1 MSTGARLLRWSL
13 RARWRMAELVGLSV
27 AITATYAAQGLLL
40 AVIVDHVIGGAGLT
54 GSLPALAG
62 LVAVQAARVWAQWR
76 REVAAAG
83 AAAAVKEAVR
93 ADLYAQLLRLGP
105 ADVRRRRT
113 GAVQSALVD
122 GVEALDAY
130 VGRFLPQA
138 LASVIGATA
147 VAGFL
152 LALDPVVGAVVLAC
166 ALVVPLV
173 PQLSQKALASRM
185 DPWMAAYRTLYA
197 ENLDAIQGMATL
209 TVFGAAQRRG
219 IELTGRARDFCRVSI
234 RLCAVTVLYV
244 GIVGLAV
251 GVGTAFAAGLGAL
264 RHAEG
269 ALPDLSLLMILLLTR
284 ECFRPL
290 RDLQNAFHAGAP
302 ALSAATGIFEILDAD
317 PPVKQPPQPRTPT
330 GRSLSLDFD
339 QVTFTYPGRTAP
351 AIHDLTLRIA
361 AGEHVAVVGPSGAGK
376 TTLIGLLLR
385 WFDPQHGAVALG
397 GVPVTDWPLDE
408 LRRRVAVVSQDT
420 YLFHRSVRDN
430 LTLARP
436 DADDDELA
444 RALDAANATAFV
456 TALPDGLDTVVGE
469 RGMKLSGGER
479 QRLSI
484 ARALLTDA
492 PVLILDEA
500 TSSVDGTNERAIA
513 QALHRAAQGRTTLTI
528 AHRLSTV
535 RAADRIVVLDHGA
548 ITETGRHDE
557 LIARSGAFARLVAA
571 GSGSAEEPQP

>member
-1 MSTGARLLRWSL
+1 MSANARLLRWAL

-27 AITATYAAQGLLL
+27 AITASYAGQGLLL
-40 AVIVDHVIGGAGLT
+40 AVVVDDVIAGAGLG

-62 LVAVQAARVWAQWR
+62 LVAVQAVRAGAQWR
-76 REVAAAG
+76 REVASAG
-83 AAAAVKEAVR
+83 AATAVKEAVR

-113 GAVQSALVD
+113 GAVQSTLVD

-130 VGRFLPQA
+130 VGRFIPQA
-138 LASVIGATA
+138 IASVVGAA
-147 VAGFL
+147 AIAGFL
-152 LALDPVVGAVVLAC
+152 LALDPVVGGVVLAC

-173 PQLSQKALASRM
+173 PQLSQKVLAGRM
-185 DPWMAAYRTLYA
+185 DPWMAAYHALYA

-209 TVFGAAQRRG
+209 KVFGAAERRG
-219 IELTGRARDFCRVSI
+219 RELTERAKDFCRVSI

-244 GIVGLAV
+244 GVVGLAV
-251 GVGTAFAAGLGAL
+251 GFGTAFAAGLGAV

-269 ALPDLSLLMILLLTR
+269 ALPALSLLMILLLAR

-290 RDLQNAFHAGAP
+290 RDLQNAFHAGYP
-302 ALSAATGIFEILDAD
+302 ALSAATGIFEILDAE
-317 PPVKQPPQPRTPT
+317 PPVREPASPRTPS
-330 GRSLSLDFD
+330 GQSLALDFTG
-339 QVTFTYPGRTAP
+339 VTFTYPGRDEP
-351 AIHDLTLRIA
+351 AVRDLTLRIG
-361 AGEHVAVVGPSGAGK
+361 AGEHVAVVGRSGAGK

-385 WFDPQHGAVALG
+385 WFDPQEGAVHLG
-397 GVPVTDWPLDE
+397 GVPVTEWPLDA
-408 LRRRVAVVSQDT
+408 LRRQVAVVSQDT

-436 DADDDELA
+436 DAGDEEVR
-444 RALDAANATAFV
+444 RALDAANAAAFV
-456 TALPDGLDTVVGE
+456 AALPDGLDTVVGE

-500 TSSVDGTNERAIA
+500 TSSVDSANERSIA
-513 QALHRAAQGRTTLTI
+513 RALHRAARGRTTLTI

-535 RAADRIVVLDHGA
+535 RGADRIVVLDRGG
-548 ITETGRHDE
+548 IVESGGHDE
-557 LIARSGAFARLVAA
+557 LLARSGAFARLVAA
-571 GSGSAEEPQP
+571 GTTPEEAPA

>member
-1 MSTGARLLRWSL
+1 MSTNTRLLRWAL
-13 RARWRMAELVGLSV
+13 LARWRMAELVGLSV
-27 AITATYAAQGLLL
+27 AITATYAGQGLLL
-40 AVIVDHVIGGAGLT
+40 AVVVDDVIDGARLA
-54 GSLPALAG
+54 GSAPALLG
-62 LVAVQAARVWAQWR
+62 LVAVQGARAAAQWR

-93 ADLYAQLLRLGP
+93 ADVYAQLLRLGP

-113 GAVQSALVD
+113 GAVQSTLVD

-138 LASVIGATA
+138 IASVVGAA
-147 VAGFL
+147 AIAGFL
-152 LALDPVVGAVVLAC
+152 LALDPVVGVVVLAC
-166 ALVVPLV
+166 ALIVPLV
-173 PQLSQKALASRM
+173 PQLSQKVLASRM
-185 DPWMAAYRTLYA
+185 DPWMAAYHALYA

-209 TVFGAAQRRG
+209 KVFGAAERRG
-219 IELTGRARDFCRVSI
+219 WELTEKAKDFCRVSI
-234 RLCAVTVLYV
+234 RLCAITVLYV
-244 GIVGLAV
+244 GVVGLAV
-251 GVGTAFAAGLGAL
+251 GFGTAFAAGLGAV

-269 ALPDLSLLMILLLTR
+269 ALPALSLLMILLLTR

-290 RDLQNAFHAGAP
+290 RELQNAFHAGYP

-317 PPVKQPPQPRTPT
+317 PLVRVPVRPRTAT
-330 GRSLSLDFD
+330 GRPLPVDFD
-339 QVTFTYPGRTAP
+339 AVTFTYPGRSAP
-351 AIHDLTLRIA
+351 AVDGLTLRIG
-361 AGEHVAVVGPSGAGK
+361 AGEHVAVVGRSGAGK

-385 WFDPQHGAVALG
+385 WFDPRLGTVHLG
-397 GVPVTDWPLDE
+397 GIPVTDWDLDE

-436 DADDDELA
+436 DAGDAALR
-444 RALDAANATAFV
+444 RALEAANATAFV
-456 TALPDGLDTVVGE
+456 DALPDGLDTVVGE

-500 TSSVDGTNERAIA
+500 TSSVDGANERSIA
-513 QALHRAAQGRTTLTI
+513 EALRRAAAGRTTLTI

-535 RAADRIVVLDHGA
+535 RAADRIVVLDHGSIA
-548 ITETGRHDE
+548 ETGRHDE
-557 LIARSGAFARLVAA
+557 LLARSGAFARLVAA
-571 GSGSAEEPQP
+571 GETPS

>member
-1 MSTGARLLRWSL
+1 MSTNARLLRWSL
-13 RARWRMAELVGLSV
+13 RARRRMAELVALSV

-40 AVIVDHVIGGAGLT
+40 AVVVDDVINGAGLG
-54 GSLPALAG
+54 GSVPALVG
-62 LVAVQAARVWAQWR
+62 LVAVQAARAAAQWR

-113 GAVQSALVD
+113 GAVQSTLAD

-138 LASVIGATA
+138 IASVIGAAT

-152 LALDPVVGAVVLAC
+152 LALDPVVGTVVLAC

-173 PQLSQKALASRM
+173 PQLSQKVLASRM
-185 DPWMAAYRTLYA
+185 DPWMAAYRALYA

-209 TVFGAAQRRG
+209 KVFGAAERRG
-219 IELTGRARDFCRVSI
+219 WELTERAKDFCRVSI
-234 RLCAVTVLYV
+234 RLCAITVLYV
-244 GIVGLAV
+244 GVVGLAV
-251 GVGTAFAAGLGAL
+251 GFGTAFAAGLGAI

-269 ALPDLSLLMILLLTR
+269 ALPALSLLMILLLTR

-290 RDLQNAFHAGAP
+290 RDLQNAFHAGYP

-317 PPVKQPPQPRTPT
+317 PPVKEPTHPRTPS
-330 GRSLSLDFD
+330 GRPAALDFEA
-339 QVTFTYPGRTAP
+339 VTFTYPGRTAP
-351 AIHDLTLRIA
+351 AIRDLTLRIG
-361 AGEHVAVVGPSGAGK
+361 AGEHVAVVGRSGAGK

-385 WFDPQHGAVALG
+385 WFDPQDGAVHLG
-397 GVPVTDWPLDE
+397 GVPVTDWPLDD
-408 LRRRVAVVSQDT
+408 LRHRVAVVSQDT

-436 DADDDELA
+436 GIDDA
-444 RALDAANATAFV
+444 ALREALEAANATTFV
-456 TALPDGLDTVVGE
+456 DALPDGLDTVVGE

-484 ARALLTDA
+484 ARALLADA

-500 TSSVDGTNERAIA
+500 TSSVDSANEHSIA

-535 RAADRIVVLDHGA
+535 RAADRIVVLDRGS
-548 ITETGRHDE
+548 ITETGSHAE
-557 LIARSGAFARLVAA
+557 LLARSGAFARLVAA
-571 GSGSAEEPQP
+571 GGPPKEASA